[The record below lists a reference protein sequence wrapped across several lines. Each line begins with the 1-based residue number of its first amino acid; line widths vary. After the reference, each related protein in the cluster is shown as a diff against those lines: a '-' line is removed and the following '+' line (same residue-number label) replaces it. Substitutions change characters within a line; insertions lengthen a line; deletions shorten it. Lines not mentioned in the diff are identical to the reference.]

1 MTDRKLRILSVVT
14 LVTPLGEYG
23 GPVRVAV
30 NQAKALREL
39 GHDVTVAAGARGF
52 AGAVPEE
59 LEGVPAVLMP
69 VVTLIPRLGFAGLAS
84 PRLWRWLRRHIS
96 GFDVVHV
103 HLARDFITLAAANLT
118 RRRGIPYVVQPHGMV
133 DPSGRWLSRP
143 LDAGWTRPVLR
154 RAQHVLYL
162 TEHERQGIVEVAG
175 PGLGLVPLSNGVPA
189 HAEPADDNSST
200 VLYLA
205 RLASRKRPR
214 LFVDMATRLSPKH
227 PEARFVLIGP
237 DEGEGPG
244 VRADIQRARS
254 AGVPIEWKGPLAPQ
268 ETLEEMRG
276 AAVFV
281 LPSVNEPN
289 GMSVLEAMSV
299 GLPVVI
305 TDTCGLADE
314 VVASGGG
321 IVVDDTVEGLADA
334 VDGLLE
340 EPVRARHMGARGRE
354 HVRTH
359 LGMPSIA
366 HQLESLYR
374 E

>member
-30 NQAKALREL
+30 NQARALREL
-39 GHDVTVAAGARGF
+39 GHDVTIAGGARGF
-52 AGAVPEE
+52 NGMVPDT

-69 VVTLIPRLGFAGLAS
+69 VVTAVPRVGFAGLAS
-84 PRLWRWLRRHIS
+84 PRLWRWLRRHVS
-96 GFDVVHV
+96 DFDVVHV
-103 HLARDFITLAAANLT
+103 HLARDFITLAAAHLA
-118 RRRGIPYVVQPHGMV
+118 RRRDIPYVLQPHGMV
-133 DPSGRWLSRP
+133 DASNRPLARP
-143 LDAGWTRPVLR
+143 LDARWTRPVLR
-154 RAQHVLYL
+154 DAQHVLYL
-162 TEHERQGIVEVAG
+162 SEAERLGIIKVAG
-175 PGLGLVPLSNGVPA
+175 EGLGLVPLPNGVPT
-189 HAEPADDNSST
+189 HDQPADHNEPT

-205 RLASRKRPR
+205 RIAPRKRPR
-214 LFVDMATRLSPKH
+214 FFVEMARCLSPAH
-227 PEARFVLIGP
+227 PGARFVMVGP

-244 VRADIQRARS
+244 VRADIFQAQS
-254 AGVPIEWKGPLAPQ
+254 AGVLIEWKGALAP
-268 ETLEEMRG
+268 EDTLEEMQR

-305 TDTCGLADE
+305 TDTCGLAGE

-321 IVVDDTVEGLADA
+321 IVVNDTIEGLVDA
-334 VDGLLE
+334 VDGLLK
-340 EPVRARHMGARGRE
+340 EPDRARYMGARGRE
-354 HVRTH
+354 HVRAH

-366 HQLESLYR
+366 HQLESLYL